1 MDHPHLLHVF
11 SPTKYVSPFD
21 INMAYEARFDGV
33 IPYCNVTID
42 EVHGL
47 VQDTIFSRSPE
58 GVKRTGIFIGG
69 REFGLALDMLAA
81 ARAAMVPPF
90 EVSVMADP
98 SGAITTAAAM
108 VALVE
113 HRLAMPGG
121 PGIAGRRVC
130 VFGGT
135 GPVGMCVALLA
146 AQAGAECAI
155 VSHQGL
161 GAGQLV
167 ADRMTRTFGA
177 RFAGL
182 DGSSPEAIAAWLP
195 TMDVLFSAAKAG
207 VEVVDAAL
215 LARAEQLAVIADA
228 NAVPPAGIAGVGA
241 NDRGRLLELG
251 PGREAAA
258 FGALAIG
265 DIKYRVHT
273 ALLKQLYTAAEPVY
287 IAHAEAHAAARR
299 IVEARYTTSG

>member
-1 MDHPHLLHVF
+1 MDHPYLLHIF

-21 INMAYEARFDGV
+21 INMAYEAQFDDV
-33 IPYCNVTID
+33 IPYCNVELD

-47 VQDTIFSRSPE
+47 TQDTIFSRSPE

-69 REFGLALDMLAA
+69 REFGLSLEMLAA

-108 VALVE
+108 VALAG
-113 HRLAMPGG
+113 HWLARAGG
-121 PGIAGRRVC
+121 DLDGSRVC

-146 AQAGAECAI
+146 ARAGAQAAI

-161 GAGQLV
+161 GAAQLV
-167 ADRMTRTFGA
+167 ADRMTRDFGA
-177 RFAGL
+177 RIHGL
-182 DGSSPEAIAAWLP
+182 DGSSSEAVAQWLGDIDIA
-195 TMDVLFSAAKAG
+195 FSAAKAG
-207 VEVVDAAL
+207 VRVVERAQLDTAAAL
-215 LARAEQLAVIADA
+215 KVVADA
-228 NAVPPAGIAGVGA
+228 NAVPPSGIEGVDA
-241 NDRGRLLELG
+241 NDRGEPLTVGDGGTAYAL
-251 PGREAAA
+251 
-258 FGALAIG
+258 GALAIG

-273 ALLKQLYTAAEPVY
+273 SLLRQMYSAAEPVY
-287 IAHAEAHAAARR
+287 LGCDEAYATACKVVAER
-299 IVEARYTTSG
+299 T